1 MLFNIG
7 SLGVTATKGLLW
19 GPWRRALPVKQLID
33 DQPELAMAVLQA
45 RLPSPLLPLPRT
57 GLPPLCPPDGQGAGG
72 WGRPLLSSLA

>member
-19 GPWRRALPVKQLID
+19 GPWRWALPVKQLID

-45 RLPSPLLPLPRT
+45 RLPSPPLPRT